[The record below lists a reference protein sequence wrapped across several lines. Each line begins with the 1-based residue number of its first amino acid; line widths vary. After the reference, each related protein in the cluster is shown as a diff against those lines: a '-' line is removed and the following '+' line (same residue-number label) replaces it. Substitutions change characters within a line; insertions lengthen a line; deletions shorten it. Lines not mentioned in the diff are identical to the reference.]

1 MTIDEM
7 QYAKQLIEKKS
18 KQHKMRGVVQTI
30 KKPQILHKGFTPLVP
45 KKESRPKK
53 DTEKSVQV
61 VLIVVLLIVL
71 VLIRVHALVLVRLR
85 VVVLLVVLGLLCV
98 LVWIAE

>member
-1 MTIDEM
+1 MDLVSNENNNCHPLKYKEKKVKTRTRTRLTIDEM

-30 KKPQILHKGFTPLVP
+30 KKPHILHKGFTPLVP

-53 DTEKSVQV
+53 DIEKSVQV

-71 VLIRVHALVLVRLR
+71 V
-85 VVVLLVVLGLLCV
+85 
-98 LVWIAE
+98 